1 MSCRTITRTRFL
13 LTCITLVE
21 SSDHVLNGMSDKTY
35 ANARAQLEALGV
47 QLRLGVR
54 LSSYDGMVA
63 KLNDGSDIRTS
74 ALLWTAGVKGA
85 VIAGIP
91 EQGLERGNRIRVD
104 AFNRVA
110 GADGLYAIGDVAA
123 MTEGGSAPHP
133 MLGPWPCSRK
143 TAREKSQPS
152 EGPGLATVRVQ
163 GPGTM
168 ATIGPQQDGR
178 GTGRRHSTKGF
189 PAWMAWLFI
198 HLVLLVGFR
207 NRGGFLQLD
216 LAYFSYDRAIRLITH
231 DRTKAERTMVEKH
244 RRVLRQFRFR
254 RSSM

>member
-1 MSCRTITRTRFL
+1 
-13 LTCITLVE
+13 
-21 SSDHVLNGMSDKTY
+21 
-35 ANARAQLEALGV
+35 
-47 QLRLGVR
+47 
-54 LSSYDGMVA
+54 MVA

-110 GADGLYAIGDVAA
+110 GAEGLYAIGDVAA

-133 MLGPWPCSRK
+133 MLGPVAMQQGKLLAKNLNRPKGQAW
-143 TAREKSQPS
+143 QPF
-152 EGPGLATVRVQ
+152 VYKDR
-163 GPGTM
+163 GTM
-168 ATIGPQQDGR
+168 ATIGRSKAVAELAGGIR
-178 GTGRRHSTKGF
+178 LKGF

-207 NRGGFLQLD
+207 NRVVVFFNWIWN
-216 LAYFSYDRAIRLITH
+216 YFSYDRAIRLIIRPYKG
-231 DRTKAERTMVEKH
+231 RTNN
-244 RRVLRQFRFR
+244 
-254 RSSM
+254 S